1 MSPVMIGLIG
11 TLLFFVLM
19 LLRMPI
25 AYAMLIIGILGIS
38 LINSPSAAFKV
49 VPMELYATFSSYSL
63 SVVPMFIWMGY
74 IAYYSGIGSRLYDF
88 VYKLMGHLPGGL
100 ALATQGTAALFG
112 AICGSNTATSAT
124 IGAISIPEMRKRNY
138 NDSLA
143 TASVAAGG
151 ILGVLIPPSVLFIIY
166 GIATE
171 QSIGKL
177 FLSGIVPG
185 ILLTLLF
192 MIAIA
197 INVYRRPELAPR
209 GQRFTWRERFQALRG
224 AGLVEVI
231 IVFGLSL
238 GGLFLGWFTPT
249 EAGAV
254 GVAGILLVTWL
265 TKQLTWTGLK
275 QSLYDTTR
283 TIAMV
288 MFLVVGA
295 VTYGRFISIT
305 RIPFELASWIGDL
318 PLPNFAIMGFIL
330 FIYLILGCFIDAL
343 ALILLTIPIFYP
355 VVTQELGYDPIWFG
369 VIIVLVAGMGVITPP
384 VGINV
389 YVIKGV
395 AKDVPLEVI
404 FRGIWPFLYAIIVL
418 LIIFVAFPE
427 IVTWLPNLLLE

>member
-88 VYKLMGHLPGGL
+88 VYKLIGHLPGGL
-100 ALATQGTAALFG
+100 ALATQGTAAVFG

-177 FLSGIVPG
+177 FLSGLVPG

-197 INVYRRPELAPR
+197 ISVYRRPELAPR

-265 TKQLTWTGLK
+265 TKQLNWAGFK

-318 PLPNFAIMGFIL
+318 PLPHFVIMGFIL
-330 FIYLILGCFIDAL
+330 LIYLILGFFIDAL

-369 VIIVLVAGMGVITPP
+369 VIIVLVGGMGVITPP

-395 AKDVPLEVI
+395 VKDVPLEVI

-418 LIIFVAFPE
+418 LILFVAFPE